1 MLMKNQLTPNQHY
14 LLYCC
19 KNNIKSTLVYDPI
32 KDINLLQASGFLN
45 KDNTL
50 TDKADKALDNLS
62 GIFRKTKSTAA
73 IDLMGQDFLMYMND
87 FRSYFP
93 TVKRASPAE
102 IKTKFAKLF
111 LENPGLKWET
121 LLKATAL
128 YFSEDREE
136 KYIYKA
142 SNFIMVQ
149 RGGINT
155 YPILEYY
162 ERIENGED
170 PKQSS
175 QDVGMYKIY

>member
-1 MLMKNQLTPNQHY
+1 LTPNQHY

-19 KNNIKSTLVYDPI
+19 KNNIKSSLIYDST
-32 KDINLLQASGFLN
+32 KDISLLQASGFLT
-45 KDNTL
+45 KENTI
-50 TDKADKALDNLS
+50 TEKAEKAIDNLS
-62 GIFRKTKSTAA
+62 GIFRKVKSNAA
-73 IDLMGQDFLMYMND
+73 ADLMGDDFLLHMGE
-87 FRSYFP
+87 FRNYFP

-111 LENPGLKWET
+111 MENPGLKWET
-121 LLKATAL
+121 LIKATAL
-128 YFSEDREE
+128 YFSEDRED

-162 ERIENGED
+162 ERIENGEQ
-170 PKQSS
+170 PSES
-175 QDVGMYKIY
+175 NVNMYKMY

>member
-1 MLMKNQLTPNQHY
+1 MSPNQHY

-19 KNNIKSTLVYDPI
+19 KNNIKTTLIHNSSSDVA
-32 KDINLLQASGFLN
+32 LLKASGFISQEN
-45 KDNTL
+45 QITE
-50 TDKADKALDNLS
+50 KAEKVLDVL
-62 GIFRKTKSTAA
+62 GKVFRKVQSTAA
-73 IDLMGQDFLMYMND
+73 VDLMGEDFLMYMNEY
-87 FRSYFP
+87 RGYFP

-121 LLKATAL
+121 LIQATVL

-162 ERIENGED
+162 ERVENGEMA
-170 PKQSS
+170 KTSS
-175 QDVGMYKIY
+175 DVNMYKIY

>member
-1 MLMKNQLTPNQHY
+1 MTPNQHY

-19 KNNIKSTLVYDPI
+19 KNNIKSTLIYNSLQ
-32 KDINLLQASGFLN
+32 DITLLQASGFLN

-50 TDKADKALDNLS
+50 TEKAEKALDNLT
-62 GIFRKTKSTAA
+62 GIFRKTTSKTAS
-73 IDLMGQDFLMYMND
+73 DLMGQDFLMYMND

-93 TVKRASPAE
+93 ITKRASPAE

-111 LENPGLKWET
+111 LENPGIKWET
-121 LLKATAL
+121 ILKATAL

-162 ERIENGED
+162 ERVENGED